1 MFNKVILVGNLTRDI
16 EIRYLPSGQA
26 LAKTAIATNRKFKV
40 NGEAK
45 EEVCFIDITFW
56 GRSAEIANQYLK
68 RGSKVLVEGRLTF
81 EQWTNQEGKKQS
93 KHSVTVENMQM
104 LPKSDSDGGGY
115 QPPQQQ
121 SQPQAQAQK
130 PQQTQQSY
138 QKPYAN
144 EPEKIPEI
152 DINEDDIPF

>member
-26 LAKTAIATNRKFKV
+26 LAKTAIATNRKYKV

-68 RGSKVLVEGRLTF
+68 RGSKVLVEGRLNF
-81 EQWTNQEGKKQS
+81 EQWTNQDGKKQS
-93 KHSVTVENMQM
+93 RHSITVENMQM
-104 LPKSDSDGGGY
+104 LPKSDNDGVGY
-115 QPPQQQ
+115 QAEQSQV
-121 SQPQAQAQK
+121 SQPQQ
-130 PQQTQQSY
+130 QQSY
-138 QKPYAN
+138 QKTYAN

>member
-26 LAKTAIATNRKFKV
+26 LAKTAIATNRKYKV
-40 NGEAK
+40 NGEPK

-56 GRSAEIANQYLK
+56 GRSAEVANQYLR
-68 RGSKVLVEGRLTF
+68 RGSKVLVEGRLNF

-93 KHSVTVENMQM
+93 RHSVTVENMQM

-115 QPPQQQ
+115 QPQQ
-121 SQPQAQAQK
+121 SQSQTQQPAQ
-130 PQQTQQSY
+130 QQQPQQSY

>member
-26 LAKTAIATNRKFKV
+26 LAKSAIATNRKYKV
-40 NGEAK
+40 NGEQK
-45 EEVCFIDITFW
+45 EEVCFIDVTFW
-56 GRSAEIANQYLK
+56 GRSAEIANQYLR

-104 LPKSDSDGGGY
+104 LPKSDSDAGGY
-115 QPPQQQ
+115 QPQQQ
-121 SQPQAQAQK
+121 HSQPQQTH
-130 PQQTQQSY
+130 QQPQQSY

-144 EPEKIPEI
+144 EPERIPEI

>member
-26 LAKTAIATNRKFKV
+26 LAKTAIATNRKYKV

-93 KHSVTVENMQM
+93 RHSVTVENMQM
-104 LPKSDSDGGGY
+104 LPKSDSDGGGGGH
-115 QPPQQQ
+115 QPQQ
-121 SQPQAQAQK
+121 SQSKTQQA